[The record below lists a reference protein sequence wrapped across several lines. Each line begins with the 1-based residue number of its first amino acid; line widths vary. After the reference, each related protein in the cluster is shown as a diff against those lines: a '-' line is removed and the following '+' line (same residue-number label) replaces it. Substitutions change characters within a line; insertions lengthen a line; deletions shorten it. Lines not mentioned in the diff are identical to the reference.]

1 MQSVYADCKNCS
13 EVILKRQQRNSIIVV
28 FCEAIAVTD
37 RVDLLGFIAQFE
49 LL

>member
-1 MQSVYADCKNCS
+1 MQSMQIAKIAVKSFWNDNS
-13 EVILKRQQRNSIIVV
+13 EIVLLLF